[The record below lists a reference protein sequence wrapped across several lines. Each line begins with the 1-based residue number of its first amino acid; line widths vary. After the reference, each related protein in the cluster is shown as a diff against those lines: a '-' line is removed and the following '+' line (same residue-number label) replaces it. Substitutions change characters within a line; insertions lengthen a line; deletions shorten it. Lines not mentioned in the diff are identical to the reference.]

1 MLFIYLQNVIAKL
14 IFKLVFNFTAYFK
27 YSSSNLFEFIRWE
40 FSQIFF
46 RSGFKG
52 SLFSKLIF
60 KVSFGTFCDSKFNL
74 LICVKLGQ
82 IVVKVGWRF
91 WTGLSWLV
99 WLIWP
104 TLVRVSFLI
113 WPLLGTISF
122 VCLNLVRRILRLIV
136 FKIPFLSLTSSLPS
150 LVTILLLLVRMNS
163 VLHLMNV
170 FYF

>member
-1 MLFIYLQNVIAKL
+1 MFFIYLQNVIAKL

-40 FSQIFF
+40 FGQIFS
-46 RSGFKG
+46 RSSFKG
-52 SLFSKLIF
+52 PLFSKLIF
-60 KVSFGTFCDSKFNL
+60 KVSFGTFCDSKRNL
-74 LICVKLGQ
+74 LIYVKLGQ

-104 TLVRVSFLI
+104 TFIRVSFLI

-122 VCLNLVRRILRLIV
+122 VCLNLVRRILRLTV
-136 FKIPFLSLTSSLPS
+136 FKSLFLSLTSSLPS
-150 LVTILLLLVRMNS
+150 LVTILILLVRMNS
-163 VLHLMNV
+163 ALHLINV